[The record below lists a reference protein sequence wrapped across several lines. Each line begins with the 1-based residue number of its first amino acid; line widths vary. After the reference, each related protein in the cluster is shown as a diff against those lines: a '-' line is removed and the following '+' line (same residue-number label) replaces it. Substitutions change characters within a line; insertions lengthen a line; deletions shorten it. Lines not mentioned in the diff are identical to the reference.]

1 MKTAFLDAN
10 IILRYLTGDD
20 PKKMKA
26 CAKLFREALN
36 GKVCLISSETIMA
49 EVVYVLGSKRNY
61 GLSAAEISNRLKPIL
76 SIRGLK
82 LEHKDALLYALN
94 LFTRLEIDF
103 EDCLALAHMERQQL
117 KEIYSYDQD
126 FDQVT
131 SVNRLEP

>member
-1 MKTAFLDAN
+1 MKSAFLDAN

-20 PKKMKA
+20 PKKLKA
-26 CAKLFREALN
+26 CAKLFRGAIN
-36 GKVCLISSETIMA
+36 GEVSLISSETIMA
-49 EVVYVLGSKRNY
+49 EVVYVLGSKRHY

-82 LEHKDALLYALN
+82 LEHKDAVLYALN
-94 LFTRLEIDF
+94 LFSKLKIDF
-103 EDCLALAHMERQQL
+103 EDCLAIAHMERQQL

-131 SVNRLEP
+131 SVKRIEP